1 MLCAYIFDI
10 DGTLAD
16 SSQRVHY
23 ICPDYDSLSK
33 KILSLDD
40 LDKFTPDWDSFYR
53 ESVNDKPI
61 PDMVNLLRRIQDTGA
76 EILFVTGRSEKYR
89 QITQEWLLRYVTFK
103 VDNLFMRTTND
114 YRQDAVIKK
123 ELYMKN
129 IDGRFWVQG
138 VFEDRTQ
145 CVKMW
150 RDLGLTCFQ
159 VTDGDY

>member
-40 LDKFTPDWDSFYR
+40 IDKFAPDWDSFYR
-53 ESVNDKPI
+53 ESINDKAI
-61 PDMVNLLRRIQDTGA
+61 LNVANLLRRIQDTGA
-76 EILFVTGRSEKYR
+76 AILFVTGRSKKYR
-89 QITQEWLLRYVTFK
+89 QITEEWLCKHITCSFEG
-103 VDNLFMRTTND
+103 LFMRETND

-123 ELYMKN
+123 EIYEKE
-129 IDGRFWVQG
+129 IEGKYCIQG

-145 CVKMW
+145 CVNMW
-150 RDLGLTCFQ
+150 RKLGLTCFQ